1 MNNNNINNLNIKM
14 IWLILTILTIPFLY
28 SSCKTVKP
36 QQIPIY
42 ITDTLYNTKTNTEYI
57 KDSIFI
63 NQYQKNDTIYID
75 KYHYKYRD
83 INKTDTLF
91 KYQHVDKPIFI
102 DKISYTHYP
111 YEKYLWLTTI
121 LSFIYII
128 LKIYNKFKH

>member
-1 MNNNNINNLNIKM
+1 M
-14 IWLILTILTIPFLY
+14 IWLILTLLTIPLLY

-91 KYQHVDKPIFI
+91 KYQHIDKPIFI
-102 DKISYTHYP
+102 DKIITKYP
-111 YEKYLWLTTI
+111 KEYEYILIYSI
-121 LSFIYII
+121 LSLLYII
-128 LKIYNKFKH
+128 YKTKKMFKF